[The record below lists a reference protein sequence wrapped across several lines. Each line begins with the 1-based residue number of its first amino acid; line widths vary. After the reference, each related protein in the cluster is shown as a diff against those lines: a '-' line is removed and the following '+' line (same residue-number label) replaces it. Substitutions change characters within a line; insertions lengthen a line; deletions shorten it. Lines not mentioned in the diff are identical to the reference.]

1 VLFAAAYELPAAHEV
16 IDRLVFGPSTNGK
29 A

>member
-1 VLFAAAYELPAAHEV
+1 VLFAAAYEIPAAREV